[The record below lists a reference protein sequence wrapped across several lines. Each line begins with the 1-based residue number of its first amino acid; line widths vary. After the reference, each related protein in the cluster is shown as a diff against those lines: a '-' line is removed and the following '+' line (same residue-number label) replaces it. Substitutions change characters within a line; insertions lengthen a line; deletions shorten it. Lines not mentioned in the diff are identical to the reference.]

1 MYQKGRIYKLIDKQT
16 DETLLIGSTTL
27 NLSQK
32 LAELK
37 YNHNKNKLGAKFKH
51 VYDCIGCK
59 NIGIELMQCYPC
71 NNIDELKQ
79 KENEVRRLAFEKH
92 IDISIL

>member
-1 MYQKGRIYKLIDKQT
+1 MYQKGRIYKLKDKQT
-16 DETLLIGSTTL
+16 DETLLIGSTNL

-51 VYDCIGCK
+51 VYDCIGSN

-71 NNIDELKQ
+71 NNIDELNQ
-79 KENEVRRLAFEKH
+79 KENKIKRLAFENH
-92 IDISIL
+92 IDISVL